1 MTRTVPRRSIATAL
15 RWSAPLAALAAPAPA
30 AAPQELLGYFVDDR
44 AHLLVVV
51 NPTRSRIR
59 LRLVVNHVR
68 FPEPALAA
76 PYRIAGVEG
85 RLGEAL
91 DRDVVSYD
99 LGAVQVPARG
109 SWVGTI
115 ALVHGPHGASFLP
128 SPSSF
133 GHGMLLTA
141 DLPLGAG
148 APLTAQGPT
157 VSTAYLTR

>member
-15 RWSAPLAALAAPAPA
+15 RWNSALAALAAPSSA
-30 AAPQELLGYFVDDR
+30 AAPHELLGYFVDDS

-51 NPTRSRIR
+51 NPTQNRIR
-59 LRLVVNHVR
+59 VRLVVNHVR
-68 FPEPALAA
+68 FPEPTPAA

-85 RLGEAL
+85 RLGQAL

-99 LGAVQVPARG
+99 LGAVRVPARG
-109 SWVGTI
+109 SWVGAITP
-115 ALVHGPHGASFLP
+115 VHGPHGASFLP

-148 APLTAQGPT
+148 APVAAHGPT
-157 VSTAYLTR
+157 VSTAYLP